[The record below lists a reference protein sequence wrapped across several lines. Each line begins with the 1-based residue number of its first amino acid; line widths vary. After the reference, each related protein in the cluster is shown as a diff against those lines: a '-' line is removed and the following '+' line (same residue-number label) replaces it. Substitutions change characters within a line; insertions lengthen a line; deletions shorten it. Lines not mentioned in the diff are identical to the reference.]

1 VRSIADRQTRDF
13 IAVTDDQTKQL
24 VSRLSGTGEKGSSD
38 D

>member
-1 VRSIADRQTRDF
+1 MADRQARDF
-13 IAVTDDQTKQL
+13 IADTDEQTKQL